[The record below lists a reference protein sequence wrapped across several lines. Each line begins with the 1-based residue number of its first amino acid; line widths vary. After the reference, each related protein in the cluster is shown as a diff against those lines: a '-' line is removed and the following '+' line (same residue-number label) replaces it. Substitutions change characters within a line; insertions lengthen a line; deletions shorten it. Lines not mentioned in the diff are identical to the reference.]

1 MTKQT
6 ETNKTKADQPT
17 DANTACSQGTAIS
30 PQLRLALPKG
40 RMAEGVNRL
49 LADAGIRIQSAARE
63 YRPEL
68 SLGGCE
74 VKLLKPQ
81 AIVKML
87 ELGSRDVGFAGA
99 DWVSEFDARLV
110 ELLDTGLD
118 PVRIVVAA
126 PSGVAAS
133 DSFWRR
139 PLVIASELEQTT
151 RRWIAERK
159 LQATFLRSF
168 GSTEV
173 YPPEDADCIID
184 VVATGATLKANGLEV
199 IDEVMT
205 SSTRLYASPQALDRP
220 ELRDTIEHLV
230 LLLKSVLEARR
241 RVMVEV
247 NVTPEALQRVVAAL
261 PCMREPT
268 IAMLHG
274 ERGFAIKVAAPK
286 NGLPELIGKIKALG
300 GTDIVVSPIAQI
312 VP

>member
-1 MTKQT
+1 MTIQS
-6 ETNKTKADQPT
+6 DLQPQ
-17 DANTACSQGTAIS
+17 NS
-30 PQLRLALPKG
+30 PRLRLALPKG
-40 RMAEGVNRL
+40 RMADGVNRL
-49 LADAGIRIQSAARE
+49 LADAGIRVQSAARE

-68 SLGGCE
+68 SLQGCE

-87 ELGSRDVGFAGA
+87 ELGSRDIGFAGA
-99 DWVSEFDARLV
+99 DWVAEFDAPLV

-126 PSGVAAS
+126 PAEAAKQS
-133 DSFWRR
+133 EFWQR

-151 RRWIAERK
+151 LRWIAQRQ

-173 YPPEDADCIID
+173 YPPEDADCIVD
-184 VVATGATLKANGLEV
+184 VVATGATLKATGLEV
-199 IDEVMT
+199 IEEIMT

-220 ELRDTIEHLV
+220 ELREGIEHLV

-247 NVTPEALQRVVAAL
+247 NVTAEVLQQVVAAL

-268 IAMLHG
+268 IAQLHG

-286 NGLPELIGKIKALG
+286 SGLPELIGKIKALG

-312 VP
+312 IP

>member
-1 MTKQT
+1 MTIQS
-6 ETNKTKADQPT
+6 DLQPQ
-17 DANTACSQGTAIS
+17 NS
-30 PQLRLALPKG
+30 PRLRLALPKG
-40 RMAEGVNRL
+40 RMADGVNRL
-49 LADAGIRIQSAARE
+49 LADAGIRVQSAARE

-68 SLGGCE
+68 SLQGCE

-87 ELGSRDVGFAGA
+87 ELGSRDIGFAGA
-99 DWVSEFDARLV
+99 DWVAEFDAPLV

-126 PSGVAAS
+126 PAEAAKQSG
-133 DSFWRR
+133 FWQR
-139 PLVIASELEQTT
+139 PLVIASELEHTT
-151 RRWIAERK
+151 LRWIAQRQ

-173 YPPEDADCIID
+173 YPPEDADCIVD

-199 IDEVMT
+199 IEEIMT

-220 ELRDTIEHLV
+220 ELREGIEHLV

-247 NVTPEALQRVVAAL
+247 NVTAEVLQQVVAAL

-268 IAMLHG
+268 IAQLHG

-286 NGLPELIGKIKALG
+286 SGLPELIGKIKALG

-312 VP
+312 IP

>member
-1 MTKQT
+1 M
-6 ETNKTKADQPT
+6 AD
-17 DANTACSQGTAIS
+17 
-30 PQLRLALPKG
+30 
-40 RMAEGVNRL
+40 GVNRL
-49 LADAGIRIQSAARE
+49 LADAGIRVQSAARE

-68 SLGGCE
+68 SLQGCE

-87 ELGSRDVGFAGA
+87 ELGSRDIGFAGA
-99 DWVSEFDARLV
+99 DWVAEFDAPLV

-126 PSGVAAS
+126 PAEAAKQS
-133 DSFWRR
+133 EFWQR

-151 RRWIAERK
+151 LRWIAQRQ

-173 YPPEDADCIID
+173 YPPEDADCIVD

-199 IDEVMT
+199 IEEIMT

-220 ELRDTIEHLV
+220 ELREGIEHLV

-247 NVTPEALQRVVAAL
+247 NVTAEVLQQVVAAL

-268 IAMLHG
+268 IAQLHG

-286 NGLPELIGKIKALG
+286 SGLPELIGKIKALG

-312 VP
+312 IP

>member
-1 MTKQT
+1 MTL
-6 ETNKTKADQPT
+6 
-17 DANTACSQGTAIS
+17 NTVPVSENSSRI
-30 PQLRLALPKG
+30 RLALPKG

-49 LADAGIRIQSAARE
+49 LADAGIRVQSAARE

-68 SLGGCE
+68 SLQGCE

-87 ELGSRDVGFAGA
+87 EIGSRDIGFAGA
-99 DWVSEFDARLV
+99 DWVAEFDAPLV

-126 PSGVAAS
+126 PTGSSADSG
-133 DSFWRR
+133 FWQR
-139 PLVIASELEQTT
+139 PLVVASELEQTT
-151 RRWIAERK
+151 RRWIAQRK

-199 IDEVMT
+199 VEEIMT

-220 ELRDTIEHLV
+220 ALRDGIEHLV
-230 LLLKSVLEARR
+230 LLLRSVLEARR

-247 NVTPEALQRVVAAL
+247 NVTADVLKQVVAAL

-268 IAMLHG
+268 IAQLHG

-286 NGLPELIGKIKALG
+286 SGLPELIGKIKALG

>member
-1 MTKQT
+1 MTL
-6 ETNKTKADQPT
+6 PT
-17 DANTACSQGTAIS
+17 SNSSQASSRI
-30 PQLRLALPKG
+30 RLALPKG

-49 LADAGIRIQSAARE
+49 LADVGIRIQSAARE

-68 SLGGCE
+68 SLQGCE

-87 ELGSRDVGFAGA
+87 ELGSRDIGFAGA
-99 DWVSEFDARLV
+99 DWVAEFEAPLV

-126 PSGVAAS
+126 PAEAAKQTG
-133 DSFWRR
+133 FWQR

-151 RRWIAERK
+151 LRWIAKRQ

-173 YPPEDADCIID
+173 YPPEDADCIVD
-184 VVATGATLKANGLEV
+184 VVATGATLRANGLEV
-199 IDEVMT
+199 IEEIMT

-220 ELRDTIEHLV
+220 ELRDGIEHLV

-247 NVTPEALQRVVAAL
+247 NVTAEVLQQVVAAL

-268 IAMLHG
+268 IAQLHG
-274 ERGFAIKVAAPK
+274 QRGFAIKVAAPK
-286 NGLPELIGKIKALG
+286 SGLPELIGKIKALG

>member
-1 MTKQT
+1 MTLT
-6 ETNKTKADQPT
+6 T
-17 DANTACSQGTAIS
+17 DSKSS
-30 PQLRLALPKG
+30 PRLRLALPKG

-49 LADAGIRIQSAARE
+49 LGDAGIRIQSAARE

-68 SLGGCE
+68 SLQGCE

-87 ELGSRDVGFAGA
+87 EFGSRDIGFAGA
-99 DWVSEFDARLV
+99 DWVAEFDAPLI

-126 PSGVAAS
+126 PAEAAKQA
-133 DSFWRR
+133 SFWQR
-139 PLVIASELEQTT
+139 PLVVASELEQTT
-151 RRWIAERK
+151 RRWIAKRQ

-173 YPPEDADCIID
+173 YPPEDADCIVD

-199 IDEVMT
+199 IEEILT

-220 ELRDTIEHLV
+220 ELRDGIEHLV

-247 NVTPEALQRVVAAL
+247 NVTAEVLEQVVSAL

-268 IAMLHG
+268 IAQLHG

-286 NGLPELIGKIKALG
+286 SGLPELIGKIKALG
-300 GTDIVVSPIAQI
+300 GTDIVVSPISQI

>member
-1 MTKQT
+1 MTIQS
-6 ETNKTKADQPT
+6 DLQPQ
-17 DANTACSQGTAIS
+17 NS
-30 PQLRLALPKG
+30 PRLRLALPKG
-40 RMAEGVNRL
+40 RMADGVNRL
-49 LADAGIRIQSAARE
+49 LADAGIRVQSAARE

-68 SLGGCE
+68 SLQGCE

-87 ELGSRDVGFAGA
+87 ELGSRDIGFAGA
-99 DWVSEFDARLV
+99 DWVAEFQAPLV

-126 PSGVAAS
+126 PAEAAKQS
-133 DSFWRR
+133 SFWQR

-151 RRWIAERK
+151 LRWIAKRQ

-173 YPPEDADCIID
+173 YPPEDADCIVD
-184 VVATGATLKANGLEV
+184 VVATGATLRANGLEV
-199 IDEVMT
+199 IEEIMT

-220 ELRDTIEHLV
+220 ELRDRIEHLV

-247 NVTPEALQRVVAAL
+247 NVTAEVLQQVVAAL

-268 IAMLHG
+268 IAQLHG

-286 NGLPELIGKIKALG
+286 SGLPELLGKIKALG

>member
-1 MTKQT
+1 MTLT
-6 ETNKTKADQPT
+6 T
-17 DANTACSQGTAIS
+17 DSKS
-30 PQLRLALPKG
+30 LSRLRLALPKG

-68 SLGGCE
+68 SLQGCE

-87 ELGSRDVGFAGA
+87 EFGSRDIGFAGA
-99 DWVSEFDARLV
+99 DWVAEFDAPLI

-126 PSGVAAS
+126 PAEAAKQA
-133 DSFWRR
+133 SFWQR
-139 PLVIASELEQTT
+139 PLVVASELEQTT
-151 RRWIAERK
+151 RRWIAKRQ

-173 YPPEDADCIID
+173 YPPEDADCIVD

-199 IDEVMT
+199 IEEILT

-220 ELRDTIEHLV
+220 ELRDGIEHLV

-247 NVTPEALQRVVAAL
+247 NVTAEVLQQVVSAL

-268 IAMLHG
+268 IAQLHG

-286 NGLPELIGKIKALG
+286 SGLPELIGKIKALG
-300 GTDIVVSPIAQI
+300 GTDIVVSPISQI

>member
-1 MTKQT
+1 MTIQS
-6 ETNKTKADQPT
+6 DLQPQ
-17 DANTACSQGTAIS
+17 NS
-30 PQLRLALPKG
+30 PRLRLALPKG
-40 RMAEGVNRL
+40 RMADGVNRL
-49 LADAGIRIQSAARE
+49 LADAGIRVQSAARE

-68 SLGGCE
+68 SLQGCE

-87 ELGSRDVGFAGA
+87 ELGSRDIGFAGA
-99 DWVSEFDARLV
+99 DWVAEFDAPLV

-126 PSGVAAS
+126 PAEAAKQS
-133 DSFWRR
+133 EFWQR

-151 RRWIAERK
+151 LRWIAQRQ

-173 YPPEDADCIID
+173 YPPEDADCIVD

-199 IDEVMT
+199 IEEIMT

-220 ELRDTIEHLV
+220 ELREGIEHLV

-247 NVTPEALQRVVAAL
+247 NVTAEVLQQVVAAL

-268 IAMLHG
+268 IAQLHG

-286 NGLPELIGKIKALG
+286 SGLPELIGKIKALG

-312 VP
+312 IP

>member
-1 MTKQT
+1 MTIQS
-6 ETNKTKADQPT
+6 DLQPQ
-17 DANTACSQGTAIS
+17 NS
-30 PQLRLALPKG
+30 PCLRLALPKG
-40 RMAEGVNRL
+40 RMADGVNRL
-49 LADAGIRIQSAARE
+49 LADAGVRVQSAARE

-68 SLGGCE
+68 SLQGCE

-87 ELGSRDVGFAGA
+87 ELGSRDIGFAGA
-99 DWVSEFDARLV
+99 DWVAEFDAPLV

-126 PSGVAAS
+126 PAEAAKQSG
-133 DSFWRR
+133 FWQR
-139 PLVIASELEQTT
+139 PLVIASELEHTT
-151 RRWIAERK
+151 LRWIAQRQ

-173 YPPEDADCIID
+173 YPPEDADCIVD

-199 IDEVMT
+199 IEEIMT

-220 ELRDTIEHLV
+220 ELREGIEHLV

-247 NVTPEALQRVVAAL
+247 NVTAEVLQQVVAAL

-268 IAMLHG
+268 IAQLHG

-286 NGLPELIGKIKALG
+286 SGLPELIGKIKALG

-312 VP
+312 IP

>member
-1 MTKQT
+1 MTIQS
-6 ETNKTKADQPT
+6 ELQPQ
-17 DANTACSQGTAIS
+17 NS
-30 PQLRLALPKG
+30 PRLRLALPKG
-40 RMAEGVNRL
+40 RMADGVNRL
-49 LADAGIRIQSAARE
+49 LADAGIRVQSAARE

-68 SLGGCE
+68 SLQGCE

-87 ELGSRDVGFAGA
+87 ELGSRDIGFAGA
-99 DWVSEFDARLV
+99 DWVAEFDAPLV

-126 PSGVAAS
+126 PAEAAKQSG
-133 DSFWRR
+133 FWQR
-139 PLVIASELEQTT
+139 PLVIASELEHTT
-151 RRWIAERK
+151 LRWIAQRQ

-173 YPPEDADCIID
+173 YPPEDADCIVD

-199 IDEVMT
+199 IEEIMT

-220 ELRDTIEHLV
+220 ELREGIEHLV

-247 NVTPEALQRVVAAL
+247 NVTAEVLQQVVAAL

-268 IAMLHG
+268 IAQLHG

-286 NGLPELIGKIKALG
+286 SGLPELIGKIKALG

-312 VP
+312 IP

>member
-1 MTKQT
+1 MTLQT
-6 ETNKTKADQPT
+6 DNS
-17 DANTACSQGTAIS
+17 SQAS
-30 PQLRLALPKG
+30 SRLRLALPKG

-68 SLGGCE
+68 SLQGCE

-87 ELGSRDVGFAGA
+87 ELGSRDIGFAGA
-99 DWVSEFDARLV
+99 DWVAEFEAPLV

-126 PSGVAAS
+126 PAEAAKQTG
-133 DSFWRR
+133 FWQR

-151 RRWIAERK
+151 LRWIAKRQ

-173 YPPEDADCIID
+173 YPPEDADCIVD
-184 VVATGATLKANGLEV
+184 VVATGATLRANGLEV
-199 IDEVMT
+199 IEEIMT

-220 ELRDTIEHLV
+220 ELRDGIEHLV

-247 NVTPEALQRVVAAL
+247 NVTAEVLQQVVAAL

-268 IAMLHG
+268 IAQLHG
-274 ERGFAIKVAAPK
+274 QRGFAIKVAAPK
-286 NGLPELIGKIKALG
+286 SGLPELIGKIKALG

>member
-1 MTKQT
+1 MTSQI
-6 ETNKTKADQPT
+6 APPT
-17 DANTACSQGTAIS
+17 QSA
-30 PQLRLALPKG
+30 PRFRLALPKG

-68 SLGGCE
+68 SLQGCE

-87 ELGSRDVGFAGA
+87 ELGSRDIGFAGA
-99 DWVSEFDARLV
+99 DWVAEFNAPLV

-126 PSGVAAS
+126 PAGSAEQS
-133 DSFWRR
+133 SFWQR
-139 PLVIASELEQTT
+139 PLVVASELEQTT
-151 RRWIAERK
+151 RRWIAKRNLE
-159 LQATFLRSF
+159 ATFLRSF

-173 YPPEDADCIID
+173 YPPEDADCIVD

-199 IDEVMT
+199 VEEIMT

-220 ELRDTIEHLV
+220 ELRDGIEHLV
-230 LLLKSVLEARR
+230 LLLRSVLEARR

-247 NVTPEALQRVVAAL
+247 NVTAEVLQQVVAAL

-268 IAMLHG
+268 IAQLHG

-286 NGLPELIGKIKALG
+286 SGLPELIGKIKALG

>member
-1 MTKQT
+1 M
-6 ETNKTKADQPT
+6 AD
-17 DANTACSQGTAIS
+17 
-30 PQLRLALPKG
+30 
-40 RMAEGVNRL
+40 GVNRL
-49 LADAGIRIQSAARE
+49 LADAGVRVQSAARE

-68 SLGGCE
+68 SLQGCE

-87 ELGSRDVGFAGA
+87 ELGSRDIGFAGA
-99 DWVSEFDARLV
+99 DWVAEFDAPLV

-126 PSGVAAS
+126 PAEAAKQSG
-133 DSFWRR
+133 FWQR
-139 PLVIASELEQTT
+139 PLVIASELEHTT
-151 RRWIAERK
+151 LRWIAQRQ

-173 YPPEDADCIID
+173 YPPEDADCIVD

-199 IDEVMT
+199 IEEIMT

-220 ELRDTIEHLV
+220 ELREGIEHLV

-247 NVTPEALQRVVAAL
+247 NVTAEVLQQVVAAL

-268 IAMLHG
+268 IAQLHG

-286 NGLPELIGKIKALG
+286 SGLPELIGKIKALG

-312 VP
+312 IP

>member
-1 MTKQT
+1 MTLT
-6 ETNKTKADQPT
+6 T
-17 DANTACSQGTAIS
+17 DSKSS
-30 PQLRLALPKG
+30 PRLRLALPKG

-68 SLGGCE
+68 SLQGCE

-87 ELGSRDVGFAGA
+87 EFGSRDIGFAGA
-99 DWVSEFDARLV
+99 DWVAEFDAPLI

-126 PSGVAAS
+126 PAEAAKQA
-133 DSFWRR
+133 SFWQR
-139 PLVIASELEQTT
+139 PLVVASELEQTT
-151 RRWIAERK
+151 RRWIAKRQ

-173 YPPEDADCIID
+173 YPPEDADCIVD

-199 IDEVMT
+199 IEEILT

-220 ELRDTIEHLV
+220 ELRDGIEHLV

-247 NVTPEALQRVVAAL
+247 NVTAEVLEQVVSAL

-268 IAMLHG
+268 IAQLHG

-286 NGLPELIGKIKALG
+286 SGLPELIGKIKALG
-300 GTDIVVSPIAQI
+300 GTDIVVSPISQI

>member
-1 MTKQT
+1 MTIQS
-6 ETNKTKADQPT
+6 DLQPQ
-17 DANTACSQGTAIS
+17 NS
-30 PQLRLALPKG
+30 PRLRLALPKG
-40 RMAEGVNRL
+40 RMADGVNRL
-49 LADAGIRIQSAARE
+49 LADAGIRVQSAARE

-68 SLGGCE
+68 SLQGCE

-87 ELGSRDVGFAGA
+87 ELGSRDIGFAGA
-99 DWVSEFDARLV
+99 DWVAEFDAPLV

-126 PSGVAAS
+126 PAEAAKQS
-133 DSFWRR
+133 EFWQR

-151 RRWIAERK
+151 LRWIAQRR

-173 YPPEDADCIID
+173 YPPEDADCIVD

-199 IDEVMT
+199 IEEIMT

-220 ELRDTIEHLV
+220 ELREGIEHLV

-247 NVTPEALQRVVAAL
+247 NVTAEVLQQVVAAL

-268 IAMLHG
+268 IAQLHG

-286 NGLPELIGKIKALG
+286 SGLPELIGKIKALG

-312 VP
+312 IP

>member
-1 MTKQT
+1 MTLT
-6 ETNKTKADQPT
+6 T
-17 DANTACSQGTAIS
+17 DSKSS
-30 PQLRLALPKG
+30 PRLRLAFPKG

-68 SLGGCE
+68 SLQGCE

-87 ELGSRDVGFAGA
+87 EFGSRDIGFAGA
-99 DWVSEFDARLV
+99 DWVAEFDAPLI

-126 PSGVAAS
+126 PAEAAKQA
-133 DSFWRR
+133 SFWQR
-139 PLVIASELEQTT
+139 PLVVASELEQTT
-151 RRWIAERK
+151 RRWIAKRQ

-173 YPPEDADCIID
+173 YPPEDADCIVD

-199 IDEVMT
+199 IEEILT

-220 ELRDTIEHLV
+220 ELRDGIEHLV

-247 NVTPEALQRVVAAL
+247 NVTAEVLEQVVSAL

-268 IAMLHG
+268 IAQLHG

-286 NGLPELIGKIKALG
+286 SGLPELIGKIKALG
-300 GTDIVVSPIAQI
+300 GTDIVVSPISQI

>member
-1 MTKQT
+1 MTSEIT
-6 ETNKTKADQPT
+6 S
-17 DANTACSQGTAIS
+17 SQNS
-30 PQLRLALPKG
+30 SRFRLALPKG

-49 LADAGIRIQSAARE
+49 LAEAGIRIQSAARE

-68 SLGGCE
+68 SLSGCE

-87 ELGSRDVGFAGA
+87 ELGSRDIGFAGA
-99 DWVSEFDARLV
+99 DWVAEFNAPLI

-126 PSGVAAS
+126 PAGSADQS
-133 DSFWRR
+133 SFWQR
-139 PLVIASELEQTT
+139 PLVVASELEQTT
-151 RRWIAERK
+151 RRWIAKRNLE
-159 LQATFLRSF
+159 ATFLRSF

-173 YPPEDADCIID
+173 YPPEDADCIVD

-199 IDEVMT
+199 VEEIMT

-220 ELRDTIEHLV
+220 ELRDGIEHLV
-230 LLLKSVLEARR
+230 LLLRSVLEARR

-247 NVTPEALQRVVAAL
+247 NVTAEVLQQVVAAL

-268 IAMLHG
+268 IAQLHG
-274 ERGFAIKVAAPK
+274 QRGFAIKVAAPK
-286 NGLPELIGKIKALG
+286 SGLPELIGKIKALG

>member
-1 MTKQT
+1 MTLP
-6 ETNKTKADQPT
+6 TN
-17 DANTACSQGTAIS
+17 NSSQAYS
-30 PQLRLALPKG
+30 RMRLALPKG

-68 SLGGCE
+68 SLQGCE

-87 ELGSRDVGFAGA
+87 ELGSRDFGFAGA
-99 DWVSEFDARLV
+99 DWVAEFEAPLI

-126 PSGVAAS
+126 PAEAS
-133 DSFWRR
+133 KQAGFWQR
-139 PLVIASELEQTT
+139 PLVIASEMEQTT
-151 RRWIAERK
+151 LRWIAKRQ

-173 YPPEDADCIID
+173 YPPEDADCIVD
-184 VVATGATLKANGLEV
+184 VVATGATLRANGLEV
-199 IDEVMT
+199 IEEIMT

-220 ELRDTIEHLV
+220 ELRDGIEHLV

-247 NVTPEALQRVVAAL
+247 NVTAEVLQQVVAAL

-268 IAMLHG
+268 IAQLHG
-274 ERGFAIKVAAPK
+274 QRGFAIKVAAPK
-286 NGLPELIGKIKALG
+286 SGLPELIGKIKALG

>member
-1 MTKQT
+1 MTL
-6 ETNKTKADQPT
+6 PT
-17 DANTACSQGTAIS
+17 DNPSQCSAR
-30 PQLRLALPKG
+30 LRLALPKG

-49 LADAGIRIQSAARE
+49 LADAGIRVQSAARE

-68 SLGGCE
+68 SLQGCE

-87 ELGSRDVGFAGA
+87 ELGSRDIGFAGA
-99 DWVSEFDARLV
+99 DWVAEFDAPLV

-126 PSGVAAS
+126 PAEAAKQS
-133 DSFWRR
+133 EFWQR

-151 RRWIAERK
+151 LRWIAQRQ

-173 YPPEDADCIID
+173 YPPEDADCIVD

-199 IDEVMT
+199 IEEIMT

-220 ELRDTIEHLV
+220 ELREGIEHLV

-247 NVTPEALQRVVAAL
+247 NVTAEVLQQVVAAL

-268 IAMLHG
+268 IAQLHG

-286 NGLPELIGKIKALG
+286 SGLPELIGKIKALG

-312 VP
+312 IP

>member
-1 MTKQT
+1 MTIQS
-6 ETNKTKADQPT
+6 ELQPQ
-17 DANTACSQGTAIS
+17 NS
-30 PQLRLALPKG
+30 PRLRLALPKG
-40 RMAEGVNRL
+40 RMADGVNRL
-49 LADAGIRIQSAARE
+49 LADAGIRVQSAARE

-68 SLGGCE
+68 SLQGCE

-99 DWVSEFDARLV
+99 DWVAEFDAPLV

-126 PSGVAAS
+126 PAEAAKQSG
-133 DSFWRR
+133 FWQR
-139 PLVIASELEQTT
+139 PLVIASELEHTT
-151 RRWIAERK
+151 LRWIAQRQ

-173 YPPEDADCIID
+173 YPPEDADCIVD

-199 IDEVMT
+199 IEEIMT

-220 ELRDTIEHLV
+220 ELREGIEHLV

-247 NVTPEALQRVVAAL
+247 NVTAEVLQQVVAAL

-268 IAMLHG
+268 ISQLHG

-286 NGLPELIGKIKALG
+286 SGLPELIGKIKALG

-312 VP
+312 IP